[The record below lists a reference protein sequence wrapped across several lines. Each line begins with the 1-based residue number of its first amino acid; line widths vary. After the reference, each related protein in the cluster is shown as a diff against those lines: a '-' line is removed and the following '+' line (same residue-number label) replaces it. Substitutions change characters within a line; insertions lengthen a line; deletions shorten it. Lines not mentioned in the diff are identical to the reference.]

1 MRPMSANGQP
11 APSVLARR
19 ATVQQL
25 FLHGDAH
32 SRDLPAMRSQRRTSR
47 PGRRWRPR
55 TNLFGVCKQ
64 APQMVDR
71 FVRTGF
77 VKALMSQRDVAGGQ
91 SGQQFLDPG
100 RALPG
105 QNTGGPVDIAQRLDD
120 WRHGLRAAGAVDHQS
135 GQIPAKRATGTGS
148 ATVEIA
154 FGSALSTGEVSGNPC
169 TRHTDWLAV
178 AIGGQAGKYAIV
190 TASRADSA
198 GTHRCVETAVA
209 QVFIGPGRP
218 ALVGHSLTPAAAE
231 LLAGNARAAP
241 FGGAPVGA
249 NRHR

>member
-1 MRPMSANGQP
+1 MPPGES
-11 APSVLARR
+11 LHRR
-19 ATVQQL
+19 ADGRLGHRLEFRGKPT
-25 FLHGDAH
+25 FK
-32 SRDLPAMRSQRRTSR
+32 PSQRFVAGSQDT
-47 PGRRWRPR
+47 
-55 TNLFGVCKQ
+55 GVFKQ

-105 QNTGGPVDIAQRLDD
+105 QNAGGPVDIAQRLDD
-120 WRHGLRAAGAVDHQS
+120 WGHGLRAAGAVDHQS
-135 GQIPAKRATGTGS
+135 SQIPAKRATGTGS

-154 FGSALSTGEVSGNPC
+154 FGSALSTSEVSGNPR
-169 TRHTDWLAV
+169 TRQTDWLAV

-198 GTHRCVETAVA
+198 SAHGCVKTAVA
-209 QVFIGPGRP
+209 QLLSGPGRS
-218 ALVGHSLTPAAAE
+218 ALVGHSLTSAASELPA
-231 LLAGNARAAP
+231 GYQRAAP
-241 FGGAPVGA
+241 FG
-249 NRHR
+249 